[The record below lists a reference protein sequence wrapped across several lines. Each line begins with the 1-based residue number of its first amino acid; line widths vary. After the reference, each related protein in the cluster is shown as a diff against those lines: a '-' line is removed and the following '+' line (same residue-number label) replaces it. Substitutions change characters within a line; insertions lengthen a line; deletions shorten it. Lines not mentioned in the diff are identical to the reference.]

1 MSLLR
6 ILRIA
11 INSFAGPVQA
21 GIALLRCRRT
31 GRKSP
36 AAYRGDPILSLR
48 GLGKE
53 IWQDEGADAYVKRL
67 REGWR

>member
-1 MSLLR
+1 MNPLR
-6 ILRIA
+6 TLRIA
-11 INSFAGPVQA
+11 IESFLGPVQA
-21 GIALLRCRRT
+21 GIALLRCRRA
-31 GRKSP
+31 GQKAR

-53 IWQDEGADAYVKRL
+53 IWQDEDADAYVKRL